1 MFLTFFL
8 TSRRTKIPLGIITLF
23 TLILCTTSI
32 THSQHVNYL
41 EKIVYQET
49 EERLVLGAM
58 FEAVTCFVKDIRDA
72 DCILNATSKIPKE
85 SLQLLNVAIKEKHD
99 FLVGHANNYKQ
110 NIDIEEPLQR
120 ELIARH
126 LEIEENEV
134 LTVGHLLEIE
144 EIELESQ
151 EELDSFFVNLSP
163 EWFANLQ
170 RLDLNRTSVSDI
182 SSLSGLVN
190 LERLFLNNTQVSDIS
205 SLSGLTNLEKL
216 LLSYTQV
223 SDISS
228 LSALTNLKE
237 LSLYNTQVSDISSL
251 SGLTNLQELYLYN
264 TQVSDISSLSA
275 LTNLEWLFLYNTQ
288 VSDISSLSG
297 LTNLEWLVLENTQV
311 SDISSL
317 SGLTNLEWLVLEN
330 TQVSDISSLSGLT
343 NLQYLYLENT
353 QVSDVSSLSDL
364 TKLRIHGK

>member
-126 LEIEENEV
+126 LKLEENEV

-144 EIELESQ
+144 RIDLESQ

-170 RLDLNRTSVSDI
+170 QLYLNHTSVSDISSLSDLTNLQELYLNHTSVSDISSLSSLTNLQRLSLYNTSVSDI
-182 SSLSGLVN
+182 SSLSG
-190 LERLFLNNTQVSDIS
+190 S
-205 SLSGLTNLEKL
+205 TNLQEL
-216 LLSYTQV
+216 YLSY
-223 SDISS
+223 
-228 LSALTNLKE
+228 
-237 LSLYNTQVSDISSL
+237 TQVSDISSL
-251 SGLTNLQELYLYN
+251 SGLTNLQEFSLY
-264 TQVSDISSLSA
+264 
-275 LTNLEWLFLYNTQ
+275 
-288 VSDISSLSG
+288 
-297 LTNLEWLVLENTQV
+297 
-311 SDISSL
+311 
-317 SGLTNLEWLVLEN
+317 
-330 TQVSDISSLSGLT
+330 
-343 NLQYLYLENT
+343 NT

-364 TKLRIHGK
+364 TKLRIYGK